1 MQQIFPGGIVTSMA
15 RTRALAPG
23 TAEHSPSRRRLFA
36 GVAAG
41 LVLPVGAW
49 GAASPRVHSLALVA
63 GRSRQRLDPELPA
76 DTETWSYNGQV
87 PGPLIRLRQGERLV
101 VDFRNELA
109 EGSAIHWH
117 GLRIDNAMDGVVGM
131 TQESVLPGETF
142 HYEFTVPDAG
152 TYWYHAHQRSSE
164 QVGRGLYGVLVVDE
178 PEPPDVDRDVVL
190 VLDDWRLDETGR
202 IHPSFGNLHDITH
215 AGRVGNW
222 LTVNGRGSE
231 TIRVEAG
238 DRLRLR
244 LVNTANSLVMT
255 LKIPPWRAWA
265 VSLDGM
271 PLAAPWTVRS
281 ELVLSPGQRM
291 DVIADVPA
299 EPGVDATLDFH
310 DRGQVI
316 PLVGF
321 SPSDYPGKPPRAE
334 SPRALPPNP
343 VRPAAAV
350 PDAST
355 PLVMRGGAMG
365 DLDRA
370 DYQGEMLDIR
380 ALARLGMVWAQNGVI
395 GRPEKPLLSAPLGS
409 TQEIVFEN
417 RTAWFHGM
425 HLHGHHFEVPGAMTG
440 TAESGGVLR
449 DTVLIPPG
457 ERLAVKFLA
466 DNPGDWLLHCH
477 MLEHQTG
484 GMVTWIRVG

>member
-1 MQQIFPGGIVTSMA
+1 MTVKSRSNRHCRVAPCIPG
-15 RTRALAPG
+15 
-23 TAEHSPSRRRLFA
+23 HSPARRRLLA
-36 GVAAG
+36 GVVAG
-41 LVLPVGAW
+41 LVLPGAAW
-49 GAASPRVHSLALVA
+49 GVASPREHNYILIA
-63 GRSRQRLDPELPA
+63 GKGHQRLDPVLPA

-87 PGPLIRLRQGERLV
+87 PGPLIRLGQGDRLA
-101 VDFRNELA
+101 VDFRNELT

-117 GLRIDNAMDGVVGM
+117 GLRIENAMDGVVGM
-131 TQESVLPGETF
+131 TQESVLPGDSF
-142 HYEFTVPDAG
+142 RYEFTVPDAG

-190 VLDDWRLDETGR
+190 VLDDWRLDETGH

-215 AGRVGNW
+215 EGRVGNW

-231 TIRVEAG
+231 TIPVETG

-244 LVNTANSLVMT
+244 LVNPANSLVMT
-255 LKIPPWRAWA
+255 LTLPPWQAWA
-265 VSLDGM
+265 VALDGM
-271 PLAAPWTVRS
+271 PLSDPWPVRS

-291 DVIADVPA
+291 DVIMDVPA
-299 EPGVDATLDFH
+299 EPGADATLDFR
-310 DRGQVI
+310 DRGLVI

-321 SPSDYPGKPPRAE
+321 APADRPGKSPRGE
-334 SPRALPPNP
+334 PPRALPPNP

-395 GRPEKPLLSAPLGS
+395 DSPEEPLLSAPLGS

-425 HLHGHHFEVPGAMTG
+425 HLHGHHFEVPGTMSG
-440 TAESGGVLR
+440 TAGSGAVLR
-449 DTVLIPPG
+449 DTVLIPPR

-477 MLEHQTG
+477 MLEHQAG